1 MIRLPV
7 TVAPSALHG
16 LGVFALIDI
25 PKGTVVWSFSRIFDH
40 LIIEYKWA
48 MAGAEE
54 KAKLFERGYR
64 NPDYPSDI
72 YMCGDE
78 GQFLNFPPRGEES
91 NLELG
96 PYINEQPSLLSRRDI
111 KAGEELTVPPESD
124 ADYERKMDQYYKVEL
139 GGVRDGED
147 VK

>member
-1 MIRLPV
+1 VMRLPV
-7 TVAPSALHG
+7 TLGPSAIHG
-16 LGVFALIDI
+16 MGVFALIDI
-25 PKGTVVWSFSRIFDH
+25 PKGSVVWGFSRIFDH
-40 LIIEYKWA
+40 LIPEYKWVR
-48 MAGAEE
+48 AGADE

-64 NPDYPSDI
+64 NPEYPADI

-78 GQFLNFPPRGEES
+78 GQFLNFPPRGTEP

-96 PYINEQPSLLSRRDI
+96 PFVGEQPSLIAACDI

-124 ADYERKMDQYYKVEL
+124 ADYERKMKDYHEVTL

-147 VK
+147 V